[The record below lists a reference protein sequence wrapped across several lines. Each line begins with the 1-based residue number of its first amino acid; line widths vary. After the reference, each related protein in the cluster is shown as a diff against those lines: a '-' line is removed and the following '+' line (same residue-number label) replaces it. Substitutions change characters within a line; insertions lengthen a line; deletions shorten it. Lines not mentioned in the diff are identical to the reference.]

1 MEHPQDPS
9 GSGRTRPPGLE
20 GHLSLSEIV
29 ADFTRRK
36 TCLARRAARSGMTR
50 REFLEFLAA
59 GTALAAVASSVG
71 PLRAAEGPSRSRV
84 VVVTHPEVVLKGYRA
99 NPAVLRQMLD
109 RALMELSGA
118 RTEGDAWRAF
128 SRADD
133 VVAIK
138 HNSMGRPTLN
148 THTEINS
155 VFSEQMTAFAGVSPA
170 RIFVVDRQIP
180 EPYNEFSDPFTLPS
194 RQLQTRLRRLY
205 TDHATAIFNV
215 SVLKAHFDDGISTAL
230 KNHLGSVNNPAVYHG
245 WEPEGLPRSLP
256 ELNALGPIR
265 TKTRLCVIDAI
276 RPLYAGGPGDNS
288 DYRWDYGGL
297 IVGTD
302 PVAVTA
308 VGMRLLETKRAE
320 VHGKEWPMTAARE
333 MVAYAQQ
340 IGLGNADAGRI
351 DLVEAKMG

>member
-1 MEHPQDPS
+1 MGHPQEPS
-9 GSGRTRPPGLE
+9 GTGRNRPSGLE

-29 ADFTRRK
+29 ADFARRK
-36 TCLARRAARSGMTR
+36 TGLARRAACYGMTR

-59 GTALAAVASSVG
+59 GTALAAVASAG
-71 PLRAAEGPSRSRV
+71 PALSAAEAPSRSRV
-84 VVVTHPEVVLKGYRA
+84 VVVTHPEVILKGYRA
-99 NPAVLRQMLD
+99 NPAVVRQMID

-128 SRADD
+128 GRAED

-148 THTEINS
+148 SHTEINDVLS
-155 VFSEQMTAFAGVSPA
+155 GQLTAFADTNPA

-194 RQLQTRLRRLY
+194 RTLQPRLRRLY

-215 SVLKAHFDDGISTAL
+215 SVLKAHFDDGISAAM
-230 KNHLGSVNNPAVYHG
+230 KNHLGSVNNPAVFHG

-256 ELNALGPIR
+256 ELNALDPIR
-265 TKTRLCVIDAI
+265 AKTRLCILDAI
-276 RPLYAGGPGDNS
+276 RPLYAGGPGDNP

-297 IVGTD
+297 IIGTD

-320 VHGKEWPMTAARE
+320 ARGKEWPMTAARQ
-333 MVAYAQQ
+333 MVAYGQQ
-340 IGLGNADAGRI
+340 IGLGNADPDRI
-351 DLVEAKMG
+351 DLVEAQMG